1 MASYKLVWKLSAEKE
16 LRRLPREMIARLHLL
31 ALAESLAK
39 NPYPPGS
46 RKLSGTEHAY
56 RVRSGDY
63 RLIYEVHGRE
73 LIVQIIRVGHRREVY
88 R

>member
-1 MASYKLVWKLSAEKE
+1 MTSYRLVWKASAEKE
-16 LRRLPREMIARLHLL
+16 LRKLPREIIARLVN
-31 ALAESLAK
+31 LAENLAV
-39 NPYPPGS
+39 NPFPPGT
-46 RKLSGTEHAY
+46 RKLAGTHNVY

-63 RLIYEVHGRE
+63 RMVYEVHGGK